1 MILNRNSPIIS
12 CEATKPIQYA
22 VSALYRD
29 MKAVFV
35 ETDTPGD
42 AIRLAKDSDL
52 LPECFCLQVQN
63 NELLLTAA
71 DTLGFV
77 YGLFEVSRRFLG
89 VQPFWFWNDQ
99 KFPRTESV
107 TVPQNFTY
115 ESKPARVRY
124 RGWFV
129 ND

>member
-1 MILNRNSPIIS
+1 M
-12 CEATKPIQYA
+12 Q
-22 VSALYRD
+22 D
-29 MKAVFV
+29 
-35 ETDTPGD
+35 
-42 AIRLAKDSDL
+42 
-52 LPECFCLQVQN
+52 

-71 DTLGFV
+71 DTLSFV

-99 KFPRTESV
+99 KFIKTGSV

-129 ND
+129 NDETLISHWKVERRSEMPQCAAANTENGLTFTPTSVKLISSSPHRYAATS